1 MASIYTLKKAS
12 DSSKKKGQY
21 YFRFK
26 IYFGKEHEPS
36 AIYKSAS
43 DILFWNRADTIE
55 KKKQNAKS
63 TEIIKQRENALKAK
77 YNTAIFNSVLI
88 NGENTQFFEH
98 FDSVMKTRGASN
110 TNTMSGYNS
119 LKKMLQKFC
128 SKNNIPLNI
137 KLNQINKKFVVDF
150 KTWIITEAVT
160 TSGHPI
166 KSSTQNQRF
175 NQFAVVL
182 NDAVDNELIA
192 SAPSKGV
199 KAPERG
205 KEEMVY
211 LTIDEIY
218 QMRDW
223 EKRDTV
229 KPMLYKGFLFAC
241 FTGLRGGDISTLKWK
256 HIVEEN
262 GVTMINLITEK
273 KKIQIRFKLPQQ
285 AIDSLPERKGEDDN
299 VFTNLLYY
307 AHTNQQLKMWAL
319 QCGIQK
325 DITSHT
331 ARHSFAVHQL
341 KNGTTMYHLS
351 KLLGHRTS
359 VTTERHYADYATEDL
374 DTIMDNVY
382 GDK

>member
-1 MASIYTLKKAS
+1 MATITQTKINST
-12 DSSKKKGQY
+12 SKKNKGQY
-21 YFRFK
+21 VVRFR
-26 IYFGKEHEPS
+26 IYFDKDNIQFKTS
-36 AIYKSAS
+36 S
-43 DILFWNRADTIE
+43 DVMFWRRADTLE
-55 KKKQNAKS
+55 KKKQNEKS
-63 TEIIKQRENALKAK
+63 TEIIKQRENALKDK

-98 FDSVMKTRGASN
+98 FDSVMKTRGATN
-110 TNTMSGYNS
+110 TNTLNGYDS

-128 SKNNIPLNI
+128 SLNNIPLNI
-137 KLNQINKKFVVDF
+137 KLNQINKKFVIDF
-150 KTWIITEAVT
+150 KTWIITEAKT
-160 TSGHPI
+160 TSGQSF

-199 KAPERG
+199 KAPDKG

-211 LTIDEIY
+211 LTLDEIY

-262 GVTMINLITEK
+262 GITMINLITKK

-285 AIDSLPERKGEDDN
+285 AIDALPERKSKDDN
-299 VFTNLLYY
+299 VFTNLRYT

-319 QCGIQK
+319 QCGVLK
-325 DITSHT
+325 KITSHT

-351 KLLGHRTS
+351 KLLGHSSS

-374 DTIMDNVY
+374 DIIIDNVY
-382 GDK
+382 GNK

>member
-1 MASIYTLKKAS
+1 MATITKTKINST
-12 DSSKKKGQY
+12 SKKNKGQY
-21 YFRFK
+21 VIRFR
-26 IYFGKEHEPS
+26 IYFDKEN
-36 AIYKSAS
+36 IQFKTAS
-43 DILFWNRADTIE
+43 DVMFWRRADTLE
-55 KKKQNAKS
+55 KKKQNEKS
-63 TEIIKQRENALKAK
+63 TEIIKQRENALKEK

-88 NGENTQFFEH
+88 NGENTQFFQH
-98 FDSVMKTRGASN
+98 FDSVMKTRGATN
-110 TNTMSGYNS
+110 TNTLNGYSS
-119 LKKMLQKFC
+119 LRKMLQKFC
-128 SKNNIPLNI
+128 SINNIPLNI
-137 KLNQINKKFVVDF
+137 KLNQINKKFVIDF
-150 KTWIITEAVT
+150 KTWIITEAKT
-160 TSGHPI
+160 TSGQSF

-199 KAPERG
+199 KAPDKG

-211 LTIDEIY
+211 LTLDEIY

-229 KPMLYKGFLFAC
+229 KPMLYRGFLFAC

-262 GVTMINLITEK
+262 GITMINLITKK

-285 AIDSLPERKGEDDN
+285 AIDALPERKSKDDN
-299 VFTNLLYY
+299 VFTNLRYT

-319 QCGIQK
+319 QCGILK
-325 DITSHT
+325 KITSHT

-351 KLLGHRTS
+351 KLLGHSSS

-374 DTIMDNVY
+374 DIIIDNVY
-382 GDK
+382 GNK

>member
-1 MASIYTLKKAS
+1 MATITKTKINST
-12 DSSKKKGQY
+12 SKKNKGQY
-21 YFRFK
+21 VIRFR
-26 IYFGKEHEPS
+26 IYFDKEN
-36 AIYKSAS
+36 IQFKTAS
-43 DILFWNRADTIE
+43 DVMFWRRADTLE
-55 KKKQNAKS
+55 KKKQNEKS
-63 TEIIKQRENALKAK
+63 TEIIKQRENALKEK

-88 NGENTQFFEH
+88 NGENTQFFQH
-98 FDSVMKTRGASN
+98 FDSVMKTRGATN
-110 TNTMSGYNS
+110 TNTLNGYGS
-119 LKKMLQKFC
+119 LRKMLQKFC
-128 SKNNIPLNI
+128 SINNIPLNI
-137 KLNQINKKFVVDF
+137 KLNQINKKFVIDF
-150 KTWIITEAVT
+150 KTWIITEAKT
-160 TSGHPI
+160 TSGQSF

-199 KAPERG
+199 KAPDKG

-211 LTIDEIY
+211 LTLDEIY

-229 KPMLYKGFLFAC
+229 KPMLYRGFLFSC

-262 GVTMINLITEK
+262 GITMINLITEK

-285 AIDSLPERKGEDDN
+285 AIDALPERKGKDDN
-299 VFTNLLYY
+299 VFTNLRYT

-319 QCGIQK
+319 QCGILK
-325 DITSHT
+325 KITSHT

-351 KLLGHRTS
+351 KLLGHSSS

-374 DTIMDNVY
+374 DIIMDNIY
-382 GDK
+382 GNK

>member
-1 MASIYTLKKAS
+1 MATITKTKINST
-12 DSSKKKGQY
+12 SKKNKGQY
-21 YFRFK
+21 VVRFR
-26 IYFGKEHEPS
+26 IYFDKDN
-36 AIYKSAS
+36 IQFKTAS
-43 DILFWNRADTIE
+43 DVMFWRRADTQE
-55 KKKQNAKS
+55 KKKQNEKS
-63 TEIIKQRENALKAK
+63 TEIIKQRENALKEK

-88 NGENTQFFEH
+88 NGENTQFFQH
-98 FDSVMKTRGASN
+98 FDSVMKTRGATN
-110 TNTMSGYNS
+110 TNTLNGYDS

-128 SKNNIPLNI
+128 SLNNIALNI
-137 KLNQINKKFVVDF
+137 KLNQINKKFVIDF
-150 KTWIITEAVT
+150 KTWIITEAKT
-160 TSGHPI
+160 TSGQSF

-199 KAPERG
+199 KAPDKG

-211 LTIDEIY
+211 LTLDEIY

-229 KPMLYKGFLFAC
+229 KPMLYRGFLFSC

-256 HIVEEN
+256 HIVKEN
-262 GVTMINLITEK
+262 GITMINLITKK

-285 AIDSLPERKGEDDN
+285 AIDALPERKSKDDN
-299 VFTNLLYY
+299 VFTNLRYT

-319 QCGIQK
+319 QCGILK
-325 DITSHT
+325 KITSHT

-351 KLLGHRTS
+351 KLLGHSSS

-374 DTIMDNVY
+374 DIIIDNVY
-382 GDK
+382 GNK

>member
-1 MASIYTLKKAS
+1 MATITKTKINST
-12 DSSKKKGQY
+12 SKKNKGQY
-21 YFRFK
+21 VIRFR
-26 IYFGKEHEPS
+26 IYFDKEN
-36 AIYKSAS
+36 IQFKTAS
-43 DILFWNRADTIE
+43 DVMFWRRADTLE

-63 TEIIKQRENALKAK
+63 TEIIKQRENALKEK

-88 NGENTQFFEH
+88 NGENTQFFQH
-98 FDSVMKTRGASN
+98 FDSVMKTRGATN
-110 TNTMSGYNS
+110 TNTLNGYSS
-119 LKKMLQKFC
+119 LRKMLQKFC
-128 SKNNIPLNI
+128 SINNIPLNI
-137 KLNQINKKFVVDF
+137 KLNQINKKFVIDF
-150 KTWIITEAVT
+150 KTWIITEAKT
-160 TSGHPI
+160 TSGQSF

-199 KAPERG
+199 KAPDKG

-211 LTIDEIY
+211 LTLDEIY

-223 EKRDTV
+223 EKRGTV
-229 KPMLYKGFLFAC
+229 KPMLYRGFLFAC

-262 GVTMINLITEK
+262 GITMINLITKK

-285 AIDSLPERKGEDDN
+285 AIDALPERKSKDDN
-299 VFTNLLYY
+299 VFTNLRYT

-319 QCGIQK
+319 QCGILK
-325 DITSHT
+325 KITSHT

-351 KLLGHRTS
+351 KLLGHSSS

-374 DTIMDNVY
+374 DIIIDNVY
-382 GDK
+382 GNK

>member
-1 MASIYTLKKAS
+1 
-12 DSSKKKGQY
+12 
-21 YFRFK
+21 
-26 IYFGKEHEPS
+26 
-36 AIYKSAS
+36 
-43 DILFWNRADTIE
+43 
-55 KKKQNAKS
+55 
-63 TEIIKQRENALKAK
+63 
-77 YNTAIFNSVLI
+77 
-88 NGENTQFFEH
+88 
-98 FDSVMKTRGASN
+98 MKTRGATN

-241 FTGLRGGDISTLKWK
+241 FTGLRAGDISTLKWK

-262 GVTMINLITEK
+262 SITMINLITEK

>member
-1 MASIYTLKKAS
+1 MATITQTKINST
-12 DSSKKKGQY
+12 SKKNKGQY
-21 YFRFK
+21 VVRFR
-26 IYFGKEHEPS
+26 IYFDKDN
-36 AIYKSAS
+36 IQFKTAS
-43 DILFWNRADTIE
+43 DVMFWRRADTQE

-63 TEIIKQRENALKAK
+63 TEIIKQRENALKDK
-77 YNTAIFNSVLI
+77 YNNAIFNSVLI

-98 FDSVMKTRGASN
+98 FDSVMKTRGATN
-110 TNTMSGYNS
+110 TNTLNGYDS

-128 SKNNIPLNI
+128 SLNNIPLNI
-137 KLNQINKKFVVDF
+137 KLNQINKKFVIDF
-150 KTWIITEAVT
+150 KTWIITEAKT
-160 TSGHPI
+160 TSGQSF

-199 KAPERG
+199 KAPDKG

-211 LTIDEIY
+211 LTLDEIY

-229 KPMLYKGFLFAC
+229 KPMLYRGFLFSC

-262 GVTMINLITEK
+262 GITMINLITEK

-285 AIDSLPERKGEDDN
+285 AIDALPERKGKDDN
-299 VFTNLLYY
+299 VFTNLRYT

-319 QCGIQK
+319 QCGVLK
-325 DITSHT
+325 KITSHT

-351 KLLGHRTS
+351 KLLGHSSS

-374 DTIMDNVY
+374 DIIIDNVY
-382 GDK
+382 GNK

>member
-1 MASIYTLKKAS
+1 MATITQTKINST
-12 DSSKKKGQY
+12 SKKNKGQY
-21 YFRFK
+21 VVRFR
-26 IYFGKEHEPS
+26 IYFDKDN
-36 AIYKSAS
+36 IQFKTAS
-43 DILFWNRADTIE
+43 DVMFWRRADTQE

-63 TEIIKQRENALKAK
+63 TEIIKQRENALKDK

-98 FDSVMKTRGASN
+98 FDSVMKTRGATN
-110 TNTMSGYNS
+110 TNTLNGYGS
-119 LKKMLQKFC
+119 LRKMLQKFC
-128 SKNNIPLNI
+128 SINNIPFNI
-137 KLNQINKKFVVDF
+137 KLNQINKKFVIDF
-150 KTWIITEAVT
+150 KTWIITEAKT
-160 TSGHPI
+160 TSGQSF

-199 KAPERG
+199 KAPDKG

-211 LTIDEIY
+211 LTLDEIY

-229 KPMLYKGFLFAC
+229 KPMLYRGFLFAC

-262 GVTMINLITEK
+262 GITMINLITKK

-285 AIDSLPERKGEDDN
+285 AIDALPERKSKDDN
-299 VFTNLLYY
+299 VFTNLRYT

-319 QCGIQK
+319 QCGILK
-325 DITSHT
+325 KITSHT

-351 KLLGHRTS
+351 KLLGHSSS

-374 DTIMDNVY
+374 DIIIDNVY
-382 GDK
+382 GNK